1 MTDEEALFIQEA
13 CLALFDRSARCMC
26 SNLTAIALLTG
37 EGTDKPICVC
47 AEGSLVQK
55 SRHFRPLLERYLDE
69 YALGV
74 FGRKLKLTV
83 GYETTLPGA
92 AAAVLLNK

>member
-1 MTDEEALFIQEA
+1 MY
-13 CLALFDRSARCMC
+13 
-26 SNLTAIALLTG
+26 
-37 EGTDKPICVC
+37 
-47 AEGSLVQK
+47 
-55 SRHFRPLLERYLDE
+55 LER

-74 FGRKLKLTV
+74 FGRKLEMTV

>member
-1 MTDEEALFIQEA
+1 
-13 CLALFDRSARCMC
+13 MC
-26 SNLTAIALLTG
+26 TNLTAIALLTG
-37 EGTDKPICVC
+37 EGGEKPICVC

-55 SRHFRPLLERYLDE
+55 SRHFLPLLEKYLAE

-74 FGRKLKLTV
+74 FGRKLELTV